1 MITCQCAEAMRTYAT
16 QSSYLTPIPNVNID
30 RGVIPLDSL
39 PADWWNW
46 LWHNITLNEG
56 YIVQFINSVFS
67 EINSVLSAA
76 GVSPSTASTTDLRD
90 AIQAL
95 AQVVATSSVPGSV
108 LSSTLSGKLNVI
120 ADGTATI
127 NGLGTPSDLQTTADS
142 VVAAIN
148 EVLALAQGKA
158 PTSHASSATTYGV
171 GTTQQY
177 GHVKLCDSASS
188 AATSAAGVAAT
199 PAAVKSVA
207 DSLASYQSA
216 NNAAV
221 AGKAPISH
229 ASSATTYGVGTTQ
242 LYGHVKVTEGCG
254 LSISG
259 GTISLNAPG
268 YNCLG
273 NVTIIC
279 FNGNKYT
286 PTNGVINLGTP
297 TINAN
302 CVCQRAISSS
312 TAGDFYPI
320 LGGGRCRTT
329 SGVGEVNLVGL
340 RWNPVC
346 CSLEWNNSY
355 VNIGACAC
363 NASLGGIAIGCGA
376 YNASTRGIAIGAAT
390 CIGCCS
396 TNSVAI
402 GHEACIE
409 CCLKEGVAIGPKTY
423 NASIRGLAIGQTAC
437 IYCCSPYSIAIG
449 QFSCV
454 QVCSDN
460 SIAIGYESCI
470 GCCSSNSVAIG
481 HSSYNSEGAG
491 IAIGLSACNASLG
504 GTAIG
509 CWAVTGCCSANSVA
523 IGTFSCVH
531 CCSPGSVAIGLQST
545 VQAYSACSVAI
556 GSGAFAGCISCNGRN
571 FYLQTIGDAYQLRM
585 YVCSTSASFQWCD
598 LAKTLQTL
606 FRNCYQGRYASCP
619 NYIYL
624 SRARGT
630 SFCSAG
636 INYPDYPSTGTDEF
650 IFIGVLARSGYERCA
665 CWVDIYWGD
674 NRKYLSCTT
683 TGRVPWL
690 DTQGRTIMI
699 NGLIGGI

>member
-158 PTSHASSATTYGV
+158 PTSHASSNNTYGV

-177 GHVKLCDSASS
+177 GHVKLCDSASAV
-188 AATSAAGVAAT
+188 AAANGVAAT

-207 DSLASYQSA
+207 DSLASYQLA

-242 LYGHVKVTEGCG
+242 QYGHVKVTEGCG

-259 GTISLNAPG
+259 GTISLDAPG

-273 NVTIIC
+273 NVTTIC

-286 PTNGVINLGTP
+286 PTNGVINLGTTP

-320 LGGGRCRTT
+320 LGGGLRRTT

-340 RWNPVC
+340 RWNPVRY
-346 CSLEWNNSY
+346 SLEWDNNCI
-355 VNIGACAC
+355 NIGNYAYS
-363 NASLGGIAIGCGA
+363 ASLGGITIGTG
-376 YNASTRGIAIGAAT
+376 
-390 CIGCCS
+390 
-396 TNSVAI
+396 
-402 GHEACIE
+402 ACIE
-409 CCLKEGVAIGPKTY
+409 CCSLRSVAIGVETH
-423 NASIRGLAIGQTAC
+423 
-437 IYCCSPYSIAIG
+437 IYCCST
-449 QFSCV
+449 
-454 QVCSDN
+454 D
-460 SIAIGYESCI
+460 
-470 GCCSSNSVAIG
+470 SVAIG
-481 HSSYNSEGAG
+481 
-491 IAIGLSACNASLG
+491 SL
-504 GTAIG
+504 
-509 CWAVTGCCSANSVA
+509 
-523 IGTFSCVH
+523 SCVQA
-531 CCSPGSVAIGLQST
+531 GSV
-545 VQAYSACSVAI
+545 CSVAI
-556 GSGAFAGCISCNGRN
+556 GPGAFAGRIYCNGRN

-585 YVCSTSASFQWCD
+585 YVCGTTAPFQWCD

-606 FRNCYQGRYASCP
+606 FWLCYQGRYTSCP

-624 SRARGT
+624 SESRGS
-630 SFCSAG
+630 SFRSCITLCSA
-636 INYPDYPSTGTDEF
+636 YPHTNTEEF
-650 IFIGVLARSGYERCA
+650 MFAGALAKPICNCCS
-665 CWVDIYWGD
+665 CWVDIYWGND
-674 NRKYLSCTT
+674 WRRLSCTT
-683 TGRVPWL
+683 TGGASWL
-690 DTQGRTIMI
+690 DVQGRTIMVT
-699 NGLIGGI
+699 GLIGGI